1 MKETIFFFIH
11 RHMKHFNLY
20 MMGLALISSVCAT
33 AQTHQ
38 ALPQP
43 VPGVKAQQLFKK
55 ANSRAEAQ
63 RPDTKPTY
71 ALLTKGVR
79 MVPLAQIAKT
89 QRTEKADEMVKKT
102 LLTGWSKTENNGTP
116 ETGKITYDKY
126 GRFSV
131 VDYGSYKDLYTYTTD
146 ATGAKWTTKLV
157 RRQTGDYIENLYKEE
172 RTLDANGHVTK
183 RSIYDNRYGDKD
195 LTLKEE
201 YEYDYGQDPN
211 GVEVKSVSYDMYDGI
226 NQPNDATLRKW
237 FAPTKSYI
245 EVVYY
250 PREEKVEIVVDRT
263 NYIIKKYSK
272 NDNGDWELSR
282 EEYHYYSA
290 EGRDLGQMECSYANG
305 TIYNGS
311 GNRTELQP
319 DTPEAGFTTEID
331 YVMYPYTE
339 PTNTWVYNG
348 KKVYSNNY
356 ELPKTQAN
364 GDFSNKRYKY
374 DTSKGAWVLTAAQTG
389 TWTPEGLL
397 QETYEEYE
405 NGELEWRETGLYKYS
420 ATGEEEGYVLPF
432 KNGGY
437 VIETDIAGVDGSYYT
452 FYDKNHNVTRR
463 LRAIYTAGK
472 DSGSDSYESTV
483 PEEHIY
489 EELKNGKWVTVTTDL
504 LIGDGDN
511 HLEVKFNDKGQMTQW
526 DEYENGFHTEHVVYT
541 YLDNGYIEESYDTET
556 NKVDEYTK
564 VTIDAANVVTYINYE
579 YNSSGKI
586 IWGEKCVTYPTG
598 KQLYYKWSSDL
609 QDYQLVSTTAK
620 TLTTTAADGTK
631 TSIYRY
637 VDDNGNVVETRKE
650 SYYYKDD
657 VQRSETYNK
666 VDGQWV
672 GEEKR
677 EEEPVT
683 APHFEVL
690 DPQDPTACNDE
701 YFYPYDGDEEEDV
714 FPNSTT
720 NSTYWGW
727 KDGQWVVTSQN
738 NIVYSQP
745 DDNTLV
751 QTTTYLSD
759 QTADNRDPRY
769 EKETYY
775 DSRKR
780 DSRNNLVEHKYGS
793 TILEIYDGTTTQNS
807 QSEVIDSYT
816 YNDEGLLTSHKHEEY
831 SGQASDASAS
841 AARAAGTLQL
851 TRSTVTNYYYTELNV
866 VNGITATTADAA
878 KPAFSV
884 SGRTVSVAG
893 KAAAISLYTLDGQ
906 LVANSATGHVEAPA
920 NGAFIAVSGA
930 AKCKI
935 VVK

>member
-1 MKETIFFFIH
+1 
-11 RHMKHFNLY
+11 MKHFNLY

-43 VPGVKAQQLFKK
+43 VPGVKVQQLFKK

-71 ALLTKGVR
+71 ALPTKGVR

-89 QRTEKADEMVKKT
+89 QRAKKADEMVKKT
-102 LLTGWSKTENNGTP
+102 LLTSWSYSEDNGTP
-116 ETGKITYDKY
+116 ETSKITYDKY

-272 NDNGDWELSR
+272 NDNGDWELSG

-339 PTNTWVYNG
+339 PTNTWVYNS

-463 LRAIYTAGK
+463 LRAIYKDGK

-511 HLEVKFNDKGQMTQW
+511 HLEVKFNAKGQMTQW

-586 IWGEKCVTYPTG
+586 IWGRKCVTYPTG
-598 KQLYYKWSSDL
+598 KKLYYKWSSDL

-727 KDGQWVVTSQN
+727 KDGQWVVTRQN

-906 LVANSATGHVEAPA
+906 LVATSATGHVEAPA

>member
-1 MKETIFFFIH
+1 
-11 RHMKHFNLY
+11 MKHFNLY

-71 ALLTKGVR
+71 ALPTKGVR

-89 QRTEKADEMVKKT
+89 QRAEKADEMVKKT
-102 LLTGWSKTENNGTP
+102 LLTSWSKTENNGTP

-146 ATGAKWTTKLV
+146 ATGAKWTTKRV
-157 RRQTGDYIENLYKEE
+157 CRQTGDYIENLYKEE

-201 YEYDYGQDPN
+201 YEYDYSQSPN
-211 GVEVKSVSYDMYDGI
+211 GVEVKSVSYDLYDGI

-272 NDNGDWELSR
+272 KDRTDWELSR

-364 GDFSNKRYKY
+364 GDFSYKRYKY

-463 LRAIYTAGK
+463 LRAIYKDGK

-511 HLEVKFNDKGQMTQW
+511 HLEVKFNANGQMTQW

-714 FPNSTT
+714 FPNSST

-906 LVANSATGHVEAPA
+906 LVATSATGHVEAPA

>member
-1 MKETIFFFIH
+1 
-11 RHMKHFNLY
+11 MKHFNIY

-71 ALLTKGVR
+71 ALPTKGVR

-102 LLTGWSKTENNGTP
+102 LLTSWSYSEDNGTP
-116 ETGKITYDKY
+116 ETSKITYDKY

-211 GVEVKSVSYDMYDGI
+211 GVEVKSVSYDLYDGI

-272 NDNGDWELSR
+272 NDNGDWELSG

-463 LRAIYTAGK
+463 LRAIYKDGK

-906 LVANSATGHVEAPA
+906 LVATSATGHVETPA

>member
-1 MKETIFFFIH
+1 
-11 RHMKHFNLY
+11 MKHFNLY
-20 MMGLALISSVCAT
+20 MMGLALISTVCAT

-43 VPGVKAQQLFKK
+43 VPGVKAQLLFKK
-55 ANSRAEAQ
+55 ANSSRPAAQ
-63 RPDTKPTY
+63 RPYTKTTY
-71 ALLTKGVR
+71 ALPTKGVR
-79 MVPLAQIAKT
+79 MVPLAQIAKA
-89 QRTEKADEMVKKT
+89 QRAKKADEMVKKT

-272 NDNGDWELSR
+272 NDNGDWELSG

-463 LRAIYTAGK
+463 LRAIYKDGK

-906 LVANSATGHVEAPA
+906 LVATSATGHVEAPA

>member
-1 MKETIFFFIH
+1 
-11 RHMKHFNLY
+11 

-71 ALLTKGVR
+71 ALPTKGMR

-364 GDFSNKRYKY
+364 GDFSCKRYKY

-463 LRAIYTAGK
+463 LRAIYKDGK

-511 HLEVKFNDKGQMTQW
+511 HLEVKFNAKGQMTQW

-906 LVANSATGHVEAPA
+906 LVATSATGHVEAPA

>member
-1 MKETIFFFIH
+1 
-11 RHMKHFNLY
+11 MKHFNLY

-71 ALLTKGVR
+71 ALPTKGVR
-79 MVPLAQIAKT
+79 MVPLAQIAKA
-89 QRTEKADEMVKKT
+89 QRAKKADEMVKKT

-272 NDNGDWELSR
+272 NDNGDWELSG

-463 LRAIYTAGK
+463 LRAIYKDGK

-511 HLEVKFNDKGQMTQW
+511 HLEVKFNAKGQMTQW

-866 VNGITATTADAA
+866 VNGIIATTADAA

-906 LVANSATGHVEAPA
+906 LVATSATGHVEAPA

>member
-1 MKETIFFFIH
+1 
-11 RHMKHFNLY
+11 MKHFNLY

-38 ALPQP
+38 ALPHP

-55 ANSRAEAQ
+55 ANSNRAEAQ

-71 ALLTKGVR
+71 ALPTKGVR

-272 NDNGDWELSR
+272 NDNGDWELSG

-463 LRAIYTAGK
+463 LRAIYKDGK

-906 LVANSATGHVEAPA
+906 LVATSATGHVEAPA

>member
-1 MKETIFFFIH
+1 
-11 RHMKHFNLY
+11 MKHFNLY

-55 ANSRAEAQ
+55 ANSSRPAAQ
-63 RPDTKPTY
+63 RPDTKTTY
-71 ALLTKGVR
+71 ALPTKGVR

-89 QRTEKADEMVKKT
+89 QRAEKADEMVKKT

-146 ATGAKWTTKLV
+146 ASGAKWTTKLV

-245 EVVYY
+245 EVVYS

-272 NDNGDWELSR
+272 KDRTDWELSR

-463 LRAIYTAGK
+463 LRAIYKDGK
-472 DSGSDSYESTV
+472 DSGSYDSAV
-483 PEEHIY
+483 PNEKIY
-489 EELKNGKWVTVTTDL
+489 EEWKGSKWVAVTSDL
-504 LIGDGDN
+504 MIGDGAN
-511 HLEVKFNDKGQMTQW
+511 HMEVKFNVKGQMTQW
-526 DEYENGFHTEHVVYT
+526 DEYENGLHTEHVVYT
-541 YLDNGYIEESYDTET
+541 YLDNGYIEESYNTMT

-906 LVANSATGHVEAPA
+906 LVATSATGHVEAPA

>member
-1 MKETIFFFIH
+1 
-11 RHMKHFNLY
+11 MKHFNLY

-71 ALLTKGVR
+71 ALPTKGVR

-201 YEYDYGQDPN
+201 YEYDYSQSPN
-211 GVEVKSVSYDMYDGI
+211 GVEVKSVSYDLYDGI

-272 NDNGDWELSR
+272 KDRTDWELSR

-463 LRAIYTAGK
+463 LRAIYKDGK

-511 HLEVKFNDKGQMTQW
+511 HLEVKFNAKGQMTQW

-906 LVANSATGHVEAPA
+906 LVATSATGHVEAPA

>member
-1 MKETIFFFIH
+1 
-11 RHMKHFNLY
+11 MKHFNLY

-38 ALPQP
+38 TLPQP

-55 ANSRAEAQ
+55 ANSSRPAAQ
-63 RPDTKPTY
+63 RPDTKTTY
-71 ALLTKGVR
+71 ALPTKGVR

-89 QRTEKADEMVKKT
+89 QRAKKADEMVKKT

-211 GVEVKSVSYDMYDGI
+211 GVEVKSVSYDLYDGI

-272 NDNGDWELSR
+272 NDNGDWELSG

-463 LRAIYTAGK
+463 LRAIYKDGK

-511 HLEVKFNDKGQMTQW
+511 HLEVKFNAKGQMTQW

-906 LVANSATGHVEAPA
+906 LVATSATGHVEAPA

>member
-1 MKETIFFFIH
+1 
-11 RHMKHFNLY
+11 MKHFNLY

-55 ANSRAEAQ
+55 ANSSRPAAQ
-63 RPDTKPTY
+63 RPDTKTTY
-71 ALLTKGVR
+71 ALPTKGVR
-79 MVPLAQIAKT
+79 MVPLAQIAKA
-89 QRTEKADEMVKKT
+89 QRAKKADEMVKKT

-272 NDNGDWELSR
+272 KDRTDWELSR

-463 LRAIYTAGK
+463 LRAIYKDGK

-906 LVANSATGHVEAPA
+906 LVATSATGHVEAPA

>member
-1 MKETIFFFIH
+1 
-11 RHMKHFNLY
+11 MKHFNLY

-71 ALLTKGVR
+71 ALPTKGVR

-89 QRTEKADEMVKKT
+89 QRAEKADEMVKKT

-272 NDNGDWELSR
+272 NDNGDWELSG

-331 YVMYPYTE
+331 YVMYQYTE

-364 GDFSNKRYKY
+364 GDFSCKRYKY

-437 VIETDIAGVDGSYYT
+437 VIETDITGVDGSYYT

-463 LRAIYTAGK
+463 LRAIYKDGK
-472 DSGSDSYESTV
+472 DSGDDAYESTV
-483 PEEHIY
+483 PEERIY
-489 EELKNGKWVTVTTDL
+489 EEWKNSKWVAVTTDL

-511 HLEVKFNDKGQMTQW
+511 HLEVKFNAKGQMTQW

-906 LVANSATGHVEAPA
+906 LVATSATGHVEAPA

>member
-1 MKETIFFFIH
+1 
-11 RHMKHFNLY
+11 MKHFNLY

-55 ANSRAEAQ
+55 ANSNRAEAQ

-71 ALLTKGVR
+71 AISTKGVR
-79 MVPLAQIAKT
+79 MVPLAQIAKA
-89 QRTEKADEMVKKT
+89 QRAEKADEMVKKT
-102 LLTGWSKTENNGTP
+102 LLTSWSKAIDNYTS

-183 RSIYDNRYGDKD
+183 RSIYDNRYGEMD

-201 YEYDYGQDPN
+201 YEYDYSQDPN
-211 GVEVKSVSYDMYDGI
+211 GVEVKSVSYDLYDGV

-245 EVVYY
+245 EVVYI

-263 NYIIKKYSK
+263 DYIIKKYSK
-272 NDNGDWELSR
+272 KDRTNWELSR

-290 EGRDLGQMECSYANG
+290 EGRDLGQMECYYANG
-305 TIYNGS
+305 TIYDGS

-331 YVMYPYTE
+331 YVMYPYTV

-356 ELPKTQAN
+356 ELPRTQAN

-374 DTSKGAWVLTAAQTG
+374 DTSKGAWVLTTAQIG

-397 QETYEEYE
+397 QETYEEYD
-405 NGELEWRETGLYKYS
+405 NGELDWRETGLHKYS
-420 ATGEEEGYVLPF
+420 ATGEEEGYVVPF

-437 VIETDIAGVDGSYYT
+437 VLVTDMKGVNGSYYT
-452 FYDKNHNVTRR
+452 FYDKNHNVTRQ
-463 LRAIYTAGK
+463 LRAIYK
-472 DSGSDSYESTV
+472 DSKGSGSYVSTV
-483 PEEHIY
+483 PEEEIY
-489 EELKNGKWVTVTTDL
+489 EELINGKWVPVTTDL
-504 LIGDGDN
+504 MIGDGDN
-511 HLEVKFNDKGQMTQW
+511 RLEVKFNAKGQMTQW
-526 DEYENGFHTEHVVYT
+526 DEYENGFHTEHVFYT
-541 YLDNGYIEESYDTET
+541 YLNNGYIEESYNTMT
-556 NKVDEYTK
+556 NKIDEYTK
-564 VTIDAANVVTYINYE
+564 VTVDAANVVTYINYE
-579 YNSSGKI
+579 YSTSTTSSQI
-586 IWGEKCVTYPTG
+586 TWGEKYVTYPTG
-598 KQLYYKWSSDL
+598 KQVIYRWDNDAQEFVMDATTVNSLSS
-609 QDYQLVSTTAK
+609 
-620 TLTTTAADGTK
+620 TAADGTQ
-631 TSIYRY
+631 TTIFREI
-637 VDDNGNVVETRKE
+637 DDNGNVVETRKDVYYSNNGVTRNE
-650 SYYYKDD
+650 SY
-657 VQRSETYNK
+657 TK

-672 GEEKR
+672 GENKS
-677 EEEPVT
+677 EEEAVT
-683 APHFEVL
+683 VPQFEAFEM
-690 DPQDPTACNDE
+690 QDPIACNDE
-701 YFYPYDGDEEEDV
+701 YFYPSDIDDAEYV
-714 FPNSTT
+714 YPVYSNSTL
-720 NSTYWGW
+720 WGW
-727 KDGQWVVTSQN
+727 KDGKWAVHLQHATAF
-738 NIVYSQP
+738 SQP
-745 DDNTLV
+745 DANTLT
-751 QTTTYLSD
+751 QTDTYIYDESAYNSGSKYTKRVTTF
-759 QTADNRDPRY
+759 T
-769 EKETYY
+769 K
-775 DSRKR
+775 KR
-780 DSRNNLVEHKYGS
+780 DSRHYLVE
-793 TILEIYDGTTTQNS
+793 TTRIYDMVSKDDKSIDMDETTETFTT
-807 QSEVIDSYT
+807 YT
-816 YNDEGLLTSHKHEEY
+816 YSDEGLLTSVTVKTYLTDRAAAAE
-831 SGQASDASAS
+831 ASAT
-841 AARAAGTLQL
+841 AQVARAAATRVL
-851 TRSTVTNYYYTELNV
+851 RSTVVTNYYYTELDV
-866 VNGITATTADAA
+866 VNGITAPTADAT
-878 KPAFSV
+878 KPAFAV

-906 LVANSATGHVEAPA
+906 LVATSATGHVEAPA

>member
-1 MKETIFFFIH
+1 
-11 RHMKHFNLY
+11 MKHFNLY

-43 VPGVKAQQLFKK
+43 VPGVKAQQLFKQ

-71 ALLTKGVR
+71 ALPTKGVR

-89 QRTEKADEMVKKT
+89 QRAKKADEMVKKT

-201 YEYDYGQDPN
+201 YEYDYSQSPN
-211 GVEVKSVSYDMYDGI
+211 GVEVKSVSYDLYDGI

-272 NDNGDWELSR
+272 NDNGDWELSG

-463 LRAIYTAGK
+463 LRAIYKDGK

-906 LVANSATGHVEAPA
+906 LVATSATGHVEAPA

>member
-1 MKETIFFFIH
+1 
-11 RHMKHFNLY
+11 MKHFNLY

-55 ANSRAEAQ
+55 ANSNRAEAQ
-63 RPDTKPTY
+63 RPNTKPTY
-71 ALLTKGVR
+71 AIHTKGVR

-211 GVEVKSVSYDMYDGI
+211 GVEVKSVSYDLYDGI

-272 NDNGDWELSR
+272 NDNGDWELSG

-364 GDFSNKRYKY
+364 GDFSCKRYKY

-463 LRAIYTAGK
+463 LRAIYKDGK

-511 HLEVKFNDKGQMTQW
+511 HLEVKFNAKGQMTQW

-672 GEEKR
+672 GEEKI

-769 EKETYY
+769 GKETYY

-906 LVANSATGHVEAPA
+906 LVVTSATGHVEAPA

>member
-1 MKETIFFFIH
+1 
-11 RHMKHFNLY
+11 MKHFNLY
-20 MMGLALISSVCAT
+20 MMGLALITSVCAT

-71 ALLTKGVR
+71 ALPTKGVR

-89 QRTEKADEMVKKT
+89 QRAEKTDEMVKKT
-102 LLTGWSKTENNGTP
+102 LLTSWSKAIDNYTP

-146 ATGAKWTTKLV
+146 ASGAKWTTKLV

-172 RTLDANGHVTK
+172 RTLDANGRVTK

-263 NYIIKKYSK
+263 DYIIKKYSK
-272 NDNGDWELSR
+272 NDNGDWELSG

-290 EGRDLGQMECSYANG
+290 EGRDLGQMECSFAHG

-331 YVMYPYTE
+331 YVMYPYTV

-364 GDFSNKRYKY
+364 GDFSYKRYKY
-374 DTSKGAWVLTAAQTG
+374 DTSKGAWVLTTAQIG

-437 VIETDIAGVDGSYYT
+437 VIETDITGVDGSYYT

-463 LRAIYTAGK
+463 LRAIYKDGK
-472 DSGSDSYESTV
+472 DSGSYESIV
-483 PEEHIY
+483 PEAQIY
-489 EELKNGKWVTVTTDL
+489 EEWKGGKWVAVTSDL
-504 LIGDGDN
+504 MIGDGAN
-511 HLEVKFNDKGQMTQW
+511 HMEVKFNAKGQMTQW

-841 AARAAGTLQL
+841 AARVAGTLQL

-906 LVANSATGHVEAPA
+906 LVASSATGHVEAPA
-920 NGAFIAVSGA
+920 DGIFIAVSGA

>member
-1 MKETIFFFIH
+1 
-11 RHMKHFNLY
+11 MKHFNLY

-71 ALLTKGVR
+71 ALPTKGVR

-272 NDNGDWELSR
+272 NDNGDWELSG

-364 GDFSNKRYKY
+364 GDFSCKRYKY

-463 LRAIYTAGK
+463 LRAIYKDGK

-511 HLEVKFNDKGQMTQW
+511 HLEVKFNAKGQMTQW

-906 LVANSATGHVEAPA
+906 LVATSATGHVEAPA

>member
-1 MKETIFFFIH
+1 
-11 RHMKHFNLY
+11 MKHFNLY

-55 ANSRAEAQ
+55 ANSSRPAAQ
-63 RPDTKPTY
+63 RPDTKTTY
-71 ALLTKGVR
+71 ALPTKGVR

-89 QRTEKADEMVKKT
+89 QRAEKADEMVKKT
-102 LLTGWSKTENNGTP
+102 LLTSWSYSEDNGTP
-116 ETGKITYDKY
+116 ETSKITYDKY

-183 RSIYDNRYGDKD
+183 RSIYDNRYGEKD

-245 EVVYY
+245 EVVYS

-272 NDNGDWELSR
+272 NDNGDWELSG

-437 VIETDIAGVDGSYYT
+437 VIETNIAGVDGSYYT

-463 LRAIYTAGK
+463 LRAIYKDGK

-526 DEYENGFHTEHVVYT
+526 DEYENGLHTEHVVYT
-541 YLDNGYIEESYDTET
+541 YLDNGYIEQSFNTNT

-564 VTIDAANVVTYINYE
+564 VTKDADNVVTYINYE
-579 YNSSGKI
+579 YSTSTTSSQI
-586 IWGEKCVTYPTG
+586 IWGEKYVTYPTG
-598 KQLYYKWSSDL
+598 KQVIYRWDTDT
-609 QDYQLVSTTAK
+609 QEFVMDATTAK
-620 TLTTTAADGTK
+620 TLTTTAADGTQ
-631 TSIYRY
+631 TSIYREI
-637 VDDNGNVVETRKE
+637 DNNGNVVETRKE
-650 SYYYKDD
+650 SYYDKDGEH
-657 VQRSETYNK
+657 RRETYNK

-672 GEEKR
+672 GEYKS

-683 APHFEVL
+683 APQFEVL
-690 DPQDPTACNDE
+690 DLQDPTACNDE
-701 YFYPYDGDEEEDV
+701 YFYPYDGDDEEDV
-714 FPNSTT
+714 FPYSSTNHT
-720 NSTYWGW
+720 SWGW
-727 KDGQWVVTSQN
+727 KDGQWAIRSQEVT
-738 NIVYSQP
+738 VYSQP
-745 DDNTLV
+745 DPNTL
-751 QTTTYLSD
+751 TRTITEISD
-759 QTADNRDPRY
+759 QTIDDPNLPY
-769 EKETYY
+769 EKSTNY

-780 DSRNNLVEHKYGS
+780 DSRNNLIEHKYGS
-793 TILEIYDGTTTQNS
+793 TILNIYDGTTTQNW
-807 QSEVIDSYT
+807 QYEIIDSYT
-816 YNDEGLLTSHKHEEY
+816 YNDEGLLTSHKHEEFR
-831 SGQASDASAS
+831 GQGSDASAS
-841 AARAAGTLQL
+841 AARAASTLQL
-851 TRSTVTNYYYTELNV
+851 TSSIITNYYYAEFDV
-866 VNGITATTADAA
+866 VNGITSATADAA
-878 KPAFSV
+878 KPAFAV
-884 SGRTVSVAG
+884 SGRTVSAVG

-906 LVANSATGHVEAPA
+906 LVATSATGHVEAPA

>member
-1 MKETIFFFIH
+1 
-11 RHMKHFNLY
+11 MKHFNLY

-71 ALLTKGVR
+71 ALPTKGVR

-272 NDNGDWELSR
+272 KDRTDWELSR

-463 LRAIYTAGK
+463 LRAIYKDGK

-511 HLEVKFNDKGQMTQW
+511 HLEVKFNAKGQMTQW

-906 LVANSATGHVEAPA
+906 LVATSATGHVEALA

>member
-1 MKETIFFFIH
+1 
-11 RHMKHFNLY
+11 MKHFNLY

-71 ALLTKGVR
+71 ALPTKGVR

-89 QRTEKADEMVKKT
+89 QRAEKADEMVKKT
-102 LLTGWSKTENNGTP
+102 LLTSWSKAIDNYTP

-146 ATGAKWTTKLV
+146 ASGAKWTTKLV

-172 RTLDANGHVTK
+172 RTLDDNGRVTK
-183 RSIYDNRYGDKD
+183 KSVYDNRYGDKD

-245 EVVYY
+245 EVVYS

-263 NYIIKKYSK
+263 DYIIKKYSK
-272 NDNGDWELSR
+272 NDNGDWELSG

-290 EGRDLGQMECSYANG
+290 EGRDLGQMECSFAHG

-319 DTPEAGFTTEID
+319 DTPEVGFTTEID
-331 YVMYPYTE
+331 YVMYPYTV

-356 ELPKTQAN
+356 ELPKIQAN
-364 GDFSNKRYKY
+364 GDFSYKRYKY
-374 DTSKGAWVLTAAQTG
+374 DTSKGAWVLTTAQIG

-437 VIETDIAGVDGSYYT
+437 VIETDITGVDGSYYT
-452 FYDKNHNVTRR
+452 FYDKNNNVTRR
-463 LRAIYTAGK
+463 LRAIYKDGK
-472 DSGSDSYESTV
+472 DSGSYDSAV
-483 PEEHIY
+483 PEERIY
-489 EELKNGKWVTVTTDL
+489 EEWKNGKWVAVTTDL
-504 LIGDGDN
+504 MIGDGAN
-511 HLEVKFNDKGQMTQW
+511 HMEVKFNAKGQMTQW
-526 DEYENGFHTEHVVYT
+526 DEYENGLHTEHVVYT
-541 YLDNGYIEESYDTET
+541 YLDNGYIEESYNTMT

-564 VTIDAANVVTYINYE
+564 VTVDAANVVTYINYE
-579 YNSSGKI
+579 YSSSTTSSQI
-586 IWGEKCVTYPTG
+586 TWGEKYVTYPTG
-598 KQLYYKWSSDL
+598 KRIIYRWDTDTQEFVMDA
-609 QDYQLVSTTAK
+609 TTVNS
-620 TLTTTAADGTK
+620 LTSTAADGTR
-631 TSIYRY
+631 TTIYREI
-637 VDDNGNVVETRKE
+637 DDNGNVVETRKE
-650 SYYYKDD
+650 SYYDKDGAS
-657 VQRSETYNK
+657 RREIYSK

-672 GEEKR
+672 GEQKS

-683 APHFEVL
+683 RPQFEVL
-690 DPQDPTACNDE
+690 DLQDPIACNDE
-701 YFYPYDGDEEEDV
+701 YFYPSDIDDEVDV
-714 FPNSTT
+714 FPSSSTNHT
-720 NSTYWGW
+720 SWGW
-727 KDGQWVVTSQN
+727 KDGQWVLRDQMAT
-738 NIVYSQP
+738 VYSQP

-751 QTTTYLSD
+751 QTTTYISD
-759 QTADNRDPRY
+759 KTVDNRGSRY

-780 DSRNNLVEHKYGS
+780 DSRKNLVEHKYGS

-851 TRSTVTNYYYTELNV
+851 KRSTVTNYYYTELDV
-866 VNGITATTADAA
+866 VNGITATTADAT
-878 KPAFSV
+878 KPAFAV
-884 SGRTVSVAG
+884 SGRTVSAVG
-893 KAAAISLYTLDGQ
+893 KSAAISLYTLDGQ
-906 LVANSATGHVEAPA
+906 LVATSATGHVEAPA

>member
-1 MKETIFFFIH
+1 
-11 RHMKHFNLY
+11 MKHFNLY

-71 ALLTKGVR
+71 ALPTKGVR

-211 GVEVKSVSYDMYDGI
+211 GVEVKSVSYDLYDGI

-272 NDNGDWELSR
+272 KDRTDWELSR

-364 GDFSNKRYKY
+364 GDFSCKRYKY

-463 LRAIYTAGK
+463 LRAIYKDGK

-511 HLEVKFNDKGQMTQW
+511 HLEVKFNAKGQMTQW

-906 LVANSATGHVEAPA
+906 LVATSATGHVEAPA

>member
-1 MKETIFFFIH
+1 
-11 RHMKHFNLY
+11 MKHFNLY

-71 ALLTKGVR
+71 ALPTKGVR

-89 QRTEKADEMVKKT
+89 QRAEKADEMVKKT

-272 NDNGDWELSR
+272 NDNGDWELSG

-364 GDFSNKRYKY
+364 GDFSCKRYKY

-463 LRAIYTAGK
+463 LRAIYKDGK

-511 HLEVKFNDKGQMTQW
+511 HLEVKFNAKGQMTQW

-906 LVANSATGHVEAPA
+906 LVATSATGHVEAPA

-935 VVK
+935 VVQ

>member
-1 MKETIFFFIH
+1 
-11 RHMKHFNLY
+11 MKHFNLY

-55 ANSRAEAQ
+55 ANSNRAEAQ

-250 PREEKVEIVVDRT
+250 PREEKVEIIVDRT

-272 NDNGDWELSR
+272 NDNGDWELSG

-463 LRAIYTAGK
+463 LRAIYKDGK

-511 HLEVKFNDKGQMTQW
+511 HLEVKFNAKGQMTQW

-906 LVANSATGHVEAPA
+906 LVATSATGHVEAPA

>member
-1 MKETIFFFIH
+1 
-11 RHMKHFNLY
+11 MKHFNLY

-55 ANSRAEAQ
+55 ANSNRAEAQ

-71 ALLTKGVR
+71 ALPTKGVR

-211 GVEVKSVSYDMYDGI
+211 GVEVKSVSYDLYDGI

-364 GDFSNKRYKY
+364 GDFSCKRYKY

-463 LRAIYTAGK
+463 LRAIYKDGK

-511 HLEVKFNDKGQMTQW
+511 HLEVKFNAKGQMTQW

-906 LVANSATGHVEAPA
+906 LVATSATGHVEAPA

>member
-1 MKETIFFFIH
+1 
-11 RHMKHFNLY
+11 MKHFNLY

-38 ALPQP
+38 TLPQP

-71 ALLTKGVR
+71 AISTKGVR

-89 QRTEKADEMVKKT
+89 QRAEKADEMVKKT
-102 LLTGWSKTENNGTP
+102 LLTSWSKAIDSYTP

-131 VDYGSYKDLYTYTTD
+131 VDYDSYKDLYTYTTD
-146 ATGAKWTTKLV
+146 ATGAKWSTKLV

-172 RTLDANGHVTK
+172 RTLDANGRVTK
-183 RSIYDNRYGDKD
+183 KSIYDNRYGDKD

-201 YEYDYGQDPN
+201 YEYDYSQDPN
-211 GVEVKSVSYDMYDGI
+211 GVEVKSVSYDLYDGI
-226 NQPNDATLRKW
+226 NQPNNATLRKW

-245 EVVYY
+245 EVVYI

-263 NYIIKKYSK
+263 DYIIKKYRK
-272 NDNGDWELSR
+272 KDRTDWELSS

-305 TIYNGS
+305 TIYSGS

-356 ELPKTQAN
+356 KLPRIQAN
-364 GDFSNKRYKY
+364 GDLSYKRYKY
-374 DTSKGAWVLTAAQTG
+374 DTSKGAWVLTTAQTG
-389 TWTPEGLL
+389 TWTSEGLL

-405 NGELEWRETGLYKYS
+405 NGELDWRETGLYKYS
-420 ATGEEEGYVLPF
+420 ATGEEEGYVIPF

-437 VIETDIAGVDGSYYT
+437 ILSTDIVGVNGSYYT

-463 LRAIYTAGK
+463 LRAIYK
-472 DSGSDSYESTV
+472 DSKGSDSYVSTV
-483 PEEHIY
+483 PEEQIY
-489 EELKNGKWVTVTTDL
+489 EEWKNGKWVAVTTDL
-504 LIGDGDN
+504 MIGDGAN
-511 HLEVKFNDKGQMTQW
+511 HMEVKFNAKGQMTQW
-526 DEYENGFHTEHVVYT
+526 DEYENGLHTEHVVYT
-541 YLDNGYIEESYDTET
+541 YLNNGYIEESYNTMT

-564 VTIDAANVVTYINYE
+564 VTVDAANVVTYINYE
-579 YNSSGKI
+579 YSTSTTSSQI
-586 IWGEKCVTYPTG
+586 TWGEKYVTYPTG
-598 KQLYYKWSSDL
+598 KQVIYRWDTDT
-609 QDYQLVSTTAK
+609 QEFVMDATTVNS
-620 TLTTTAADGTK
+620 LTSTAADGTQ
-631 TSIYRY
+631 TTIYREI
-637 VDDNGNVVETRKE
+637 DDNGNVVETRKDVYYSNNGVTRNE
-650 SYYYKDD
+650 SY
-657 VQRSETYNK
+657 TK

-672 GEEKR
+672 GEYKS

-683 APHFEVL
+683 VPQFEAFEM
-690 DPQDPTACNDE
+690 QDPVACNDE
-701 YFYPYDGDEEEDV
+701 YFYPGDIDDAEYV
-714 FPNSTT
+714 YPAYSNSTR
-720 NSTYWGW
+720 WGW
-727 KDGQWVVTSQN
+727 KDGKWA
-738 NIVYSQP
+738 VYLQHATTFSQP
-745 DDNTLV
+745 DANTLT
-751 QTTTYLSD
+751 QTDTYIYDESAYNSGSKYTKSVTTF
-759 QTADNRDPRY
+759 T
-769 EKETYY
+769 K
-775 DSRKR
+775 KR
-780 DSRNNLVEHKYGS
+780 DSRHYLVE
-793 TILEIYDGTTTQNS
+793 TTRILDTVDKDDKTTDIDEK
-807 QSEVIDSYT
+807 SEVITTYT
-816 YNDEGLLTSHKHEEY
+816 YNDEGLLTSVTAKTYLTDRAAAAE
-831 SGQASDASAS
+831 AS
-841 AARAAGTLQL
+841 AAAQATAQVARAAATRVL
-851 TRSTVTNYYYTELNV
+851 RSTVVTNYYYTELDV

-878 KPAFSV
+878 KPAFAV

-906 LVANSATGHVEAPA
+906 LVATSATGQVEAPA

>member
-1 MKETIFFFIH
+1 
-11 RHMKHFNLY
+11 MKHFNLY

-43 VPGVKAQQLFKK
+43 VPGVKVQQLFKK
-55 ANSRAEAQ
+55 ANSSRPAAQ
-63 RPDTKPTY
+63 RPDTKTTY
-71 ALLTKGVR
+71 ALPTKGVR

-211 GVEVKSVSYDMYDGI
+211 GVEVKSVSYEMYDGI

-272 NDNGDWELSR
+272 NDNGDWELSG

-463 LRAIYTAGK
+463 LRAIYKDGK

-714 FPNSTT
+714 FPNSST

-906 LVANSATGHVEAPA
+906 LVATSATGHVEAPA

>member
-1 MKETIFFFIH
+1 
-11 RHMKHFNLY
+11 MKHFNLY

-71 ALLTKGVR
+71 ALPTKGVR

-201 YEYDYGQDPN
+201 YEYDYSQSPN

-272 NDNGDWELSR
+272 NDNGDWELSG
-282 EEYHYYSA
+282 EECHYYSA

-364 GDFSNKRYKY
+364 GDFSFKRYKY

-389 TWTPEGLL
+389 TWPPEGLL

-463 LRAIYTAGK
+463 LRAIYKDGK

-511 HLEVKFNDKGQMTQW
+511 HLEVKFNAKGQMTQW

-851 TRSTVTNYYYTELNV
+851 TWSTVTNYYYTELNV

-906 LVANSATGHVEAPA
+906 LVATSATGHVEALA

>member
-1 MKETIFFFIH
+1 
-11 RHMKHFNLY
+11 MKHFNLY

-71 ALLTKGVR
+71 ALPTKGVR

-89 QRTEKADEMVKKT
+89 QRAEKADEMVKKT

-211 GVEVKSVSYDMYDGI
+211 GVEVKSVSYDLYDGI

-272 NDNGDWELSR
+272 KDRTDWELSR

-463 LRAIYTAGK
+463 LRAIYKDGK

-714 FPNSTT
+714 FPNSST

-906 LVANSATGHVEAPA
+906 LVATSATGHVEAPA

>member
-1 MKETIFFFIH
+1 
-11 RHMKHFNLY
+11 MKHFNLY

-55 ANSRAEAQ
+55 ANSNRAEAQ

-71 ALLTKGVR
+71 ALPTKGVR

-272 NDNGDWELSR
+272 NDNGDWELSG

-364 GDFSNKRYKY
+364 GDFSCKRYKY

-463 LRAIYTAGK
+463 LRAIYKDGK

-511 HLEVKFNDKGQMTQW
+511 HLEVKFNAKGQMTQW

>member
-1 MKETIFFFIH
+1 
-11 RHMKHFNLY
+11 MKHFNLY

-272 NDNGDWELSR
+272 NDNGDWELSG

-364 GDFSNKRYKY
+364 GDFSCKRYKY

-437 VIETDIAGVDGSYYT
+437 VIETDITGVDGSYYT

-463 LRAIYTAGK
+463 LRAIYKDGK

-511 HLEVKFNDKGQMTQW
+511 HLEVKFNAKGQMTQW

-683 APHFEVL
+683 APHFEVF

-906 LVANSATGHVEAPA
+906 LVATSATGHVEAPA